1 MEDVD
6 ISDLMGKGLVM
17 AVCMGDK
24 KQAYKIIHKVARRNS
39 EEVLLGVCNGLHDLL
54 SDLDKIDPEFRIEFT
69 WCTPE
74 SISHRPGPLR
84 IHKSDTTSITTTPTR
99 PAQRFRDLV
108 LQNLFSNDF

>member
-39 EEVLLGVCNGLHDLL
+39 EEVLLGICNGLHDLL
-54 SDLDKIDPEFRIEFT
+54 SDLDKIDPEFRIELKNL
-69 WCTPE
+69 CKMYRLGGCDCGHCR
-74 SISHRPGPLR
+74 SAGP
-84 IHKSDTTSITTTPTR
+84 
-99 PAQRFRDLV
+99 
-108 LQNLFSNDF
+108 